1 MDFIVNLMM
10 DNYAKKIINIYV
22 IKMIYQIVQ
31 HLMESIHP

>member
-10 DNYAKKIINIYV
+10 DNYAKKIIIIYV

-31 HLMESIHP
+31 HLMELIHP